1 MEASPAADRLLKSIR
16 SRGKKQKEA
25 GRDGDGG
32 WAFVE
37 VLCLGMLLIVFF
49 TVCLL
54 IRDFVVIKTQQMMLQ
69 QMVTEDFVSSFS
81 EGMKDARDVDE
92 QEEP

>member
-54 IRDFVVIKTQQMMLQ
+54 IRDFAKIGMEQKVMENMMKEAAVSFEDRFEEKT
-69 QMVTEDFVSSFS
+69 
-81 EGMKDARDVDE
+81 K
-92 QEEP
+92 